1 MSQNRVHIIFTGG
14 TIAMRTN
21 AQGQLVPANSGDELI
36 AAIPDLARFTLSTQQ
51 LCNVASAHLTS
62 EIWLQLRQAIIS
74 ACADEAISGVVV
86 VQGTDTLEETAF
98 FLDSSLGDEQ
108 LQHKPVIVTG
118 AMRSADEEGGD
129 GPSNLCNAILTA
141 ASTEARDRGVMV
153 GMYGR
158 LHAARYVRKLHTT
171 RTDAF
176 GSLEHEILGEI
187 GAFNAAANTTPNTT
201 SDTTDLNANHALPQV
216 QFHSPAQ
223 RFTPSIDLPDSL
235 YSAFRQGCSD
245 LSQVDIVS
253 AHISCDSLFIDISIK
268 NGAAAIVVQALGAGN
283 VNPNISAAIERAL
296 TQGIAVIIASRSY
309 LGEAEP
315 VYGYVGGGQSLVKMG
330 AVMSH
335 DLPAHK
341 ARIYAQLLLAQ
352 AGSTAQP
359 IQTIRNGFDRLR

>member
-1 MSQNRVHIIFTGG
+1 MSPSTPKRVHIIFTGG

-36 AAIPDLARFTLSTQQ
+36 AAIPELAQFSLSTHQ
-51 LCNVASAHLTS
+51 LSNVASAHLTS
-62 EIWLQLRQAIIS
+62 EIWLQLRQEIMR
-74 ACADEAISGVVV
+74 ACADETISGVVV

-98 FLDSSLGDEQ
+98 FLDASLSNDV
-108 LQHKPVIVTG
+108 LHHKPIVVTG

-129 GPSNLCNAILTA
+129 GPSNLRNAILA
-141 ASTEARDRGVMV
+141 VASSEARGRGAMV

-158 LHAARYVRKLHTT
+158 LHAARHLRKMHTT

-176 GSLEHEILGEI
+176 SSMESPILGEI
-187 GAFNAAANTTPNTT
+187 VSTNTTNDETHQ
-201 SDTTDLNANHALPQV
+201 AVPQV
-216 QFHSPAQ
+216 QFHAPAQ
-223 RFTPSIDLPDSL
+223 RFIPAIDLALTADSAL
-235 YSAFRQGCSD
+235 TQGAVD
-245 LSQVDIVS
+245 LPRIDIVS
-253 AHISCDSLFIDISIK
+253 THISCDPLFIETSIK
-268 NGAAAIVVQALGAGN
+268 NGAAAIVIQALGAGN
-283 VNPNISAAIERAL
+283 VNPKISTAIESAL
-296 TQGIAVIIASRSY
+296 AQGVAIIIASRSP

-352 AGSTAQP
+352 AGATAQP
-359 IQTIRNGFDRLR
+359 LKKIQDGFAQL